1 MLVVRDVEAGY
12 GRTRTLIGVSLR
24 VDAGELVT
32 IVGPNGSGKTTLLR
46 TITGLVPAR
55 AGSITFD
62 GRRIEKLRT
71 EDIVGRGIVM
81 VPEGREL
88 FGALT
93 VRENLILGAYARCG
107 LGRAERAAKVERVL
121 ALFPALRARLGRA
134 AATLSGGEQQMVAIG
149 RALMAQ
155 PRLLLLDEP
164 SVGLAPL
171 VVREIFRALAG
182 LKSRGLTILLVE
194 QNARAAFRIADR
206 GYALQPGGVIGALDG
221 DDAAGTRGAYGL
233 ELIATKPSMKVS
245 KPAPVRASEMPVG
258 VSETPVR
265 ASETPVETAP

>member
-12 GRTRTLIGVSLR
+12 GRTRTLDGVSLS
-24 VDAGELVT
+24 VSAGELVT

-46 TITGLVPAR
+46 TITGLVPVR
-55 AGSITFD
+55 AGTITFQGLRID
-62 GRRIEKLRT
+62 RRCT
-71 EDIVGRGIVM
+71 EDIVARGVGM

-93 VRENLILGAYARCG
+93 ARENLVLGAYARRG
-107 LGRAERAAKVERVL
+107 AGRTERAADVERVL
-121 ALFPALRARLGRA
+121 GLFPALRAGLDRA

-149 RALMAQ
+149 RALMAR

-171 VVREIFRALAG
+171 IIREIFRTLAG
-182 LKSRGLTILLVE
+182 LKSEGLTILLVE

-206 GYALQPGGVIGALDG
+206 GYALQPGGVMVALDV
-221 DDAAGTRGAYGL
+221 DDAAGARGAYGL
-233 ELIATKPSMKVS
+233 EPIRET
-245 KPAPVRASEMPVG
+245 APTTSR
-258 VSETPVR
+258 ETSR
-265 ASETPVETAP
+265 TTPVEAAS